1 MFLKM
6 VALRSLNFHTVYFT
20 EYIHRNATPVG
31 SIEQYMPVAS
41 VLSVGPLNIFFS
53 TFSKSSRSF
62 YFIGKTSTTNQFIL
76 YTTDYNVTGLKSCS
90 LKNSSH

>member
-6 VALRSLNFHTVYFT
+6 VALRSLNFHIVYFT

-41 VLSVGPLNIFFS
+41 VLSVGPLNIFFP
-53 TFSKSSRSF
+53 TFSKSS
-62 YFIGKTSTTNQFIL
+62 
-76 YTTDYNVTGLKSCS
+76 
-90 LKNSSH
+90 